1 MRRSTG
7 YGRAW
12 EHLGEQESRGDSKNS
27 HSRTGARTG
36 ALKNSEYRI
45 EHYGQYIGA
54 FRAGDD
60 QELRALGR
68 TRAPKLAPLATV
80 VS

>member
-1 MRRSTG
+1 MSRSTG

-45 EHYGQYIGA
+45 KHYVQYIGA

-60 QELRALGR
+60 RELPARSTSR
-68 TRAPKLAPLATV
+68 TQTHTGA
-80 VS
+80 